1 MQVTYFRAGLV
12 CAALLALTVSTAS
25 ADYVT
30 GSEDIRGR
38 QVSGAFSWRYS
49 YTRSFDGDQ
58 VTKHVE
64 INFLFDGFSES
75 FDTAA
80 YKAQAEAN
88 IEAVW
93 NNKYKVRS
101 NTGDEFPVVID
112 VTTTGPFNQTV
123 TVFNNTRNNTD
134 RIYSMTKWY
143 ALSDTRSLQ
152 AHEFGH
158 MLGLFDEYAG
168 GAVDD
173 PAILSSDGLMGLGAL
188 STNPVMYARYYQ
200 QFADFMTDLNAS
212 GPESY
217 TFALVPVPLPPS
229 LALMGGPLGMMLC
242 WRIVGRRQRA

>member
-1 MQVTYFRAGLV
+1 MDLRFIGVGSV
-12 CAALLALTVSTAS
+12 CAALLALSVSTAS
-25 ADYVT
+25 AAYVT

-38 QVSGAFSWRYS
+38 QVSGDFSWRYS
-49 YTRSFDGDQ
+49 YTRSFDGEQ
-58 VTKHVE
+58 VVKHVE

-75 FDTAA
+75 FDTEA
-80 YKAQAEAN
+80 YKAEAEAS

-93 NNKYKVRS
+93 NNKFKVRS
-101 NTGDEFPVVID
+101 DTGDEFPVVID

-143 ALSDTRSLQ
+143 ELSDIGTFK

-158 MLGLFDEYAG
+158 MLGLFDEYVG

-188 STNPVMYARYYQ
+188 TTNPVMYARYYQ
-200 QFADFMTDLNAS
+200 QFEDFMNQLHAS
-212 GPESY
+212 GPNAH
-217 TFALVPVPLPPS
+217 TFSLVPVPLPPG
-229 LALMGGPLGMMLC
+229 LVLMGSSLGVMLGL
-242 WRIVGRRQRA
+242 RLVGRRQRA